1 MFHYINHLIQN
12 ISKSLHVPF
21 GIVEVA
27 PSRDVNISSTIIAAD
42 SEDSA
47 SDYEVLDI
55 E

>member
-1 MFHYINHLIQN
+1 MFHYFNHLIQT
-12 ISKSLHVPF
+12 ISESSHVPF

-42 SEDSA
+42 SDDSA

-55 E
+55 Q